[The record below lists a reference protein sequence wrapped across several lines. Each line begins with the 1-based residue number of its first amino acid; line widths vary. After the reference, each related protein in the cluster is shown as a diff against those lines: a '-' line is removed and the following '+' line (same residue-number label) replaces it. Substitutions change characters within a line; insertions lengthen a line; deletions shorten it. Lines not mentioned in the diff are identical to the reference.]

1 MDKLVF
7 AKEMRHS
14 DSGNSSGGEGRGGA
28 GRGEAAWWGSGSAS
42 QETCPTVGVLKG
54 AGGY

>member
-1 MDKLVF
+1 VDKLVF

-28 GRGEAAWWGSGSAS
+28 GTGEAAWWGSGSAS